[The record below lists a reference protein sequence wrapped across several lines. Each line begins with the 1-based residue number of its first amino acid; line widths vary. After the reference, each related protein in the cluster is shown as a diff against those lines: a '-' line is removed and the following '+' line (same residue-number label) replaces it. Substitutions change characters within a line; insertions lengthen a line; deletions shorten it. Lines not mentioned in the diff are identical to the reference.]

1 MKQKSVHELILG
13 INSLVEKNRASLT
26 VEEVEL
32 LESVKLLLLDLTSV
46 SKKEEKDLLMLQVAL
61 KLFSFYLSPHVIEKF
76 SDLVQQL
83 FNLL

>member
-46 SKKEEKDLLMLQVAL
+46 SKKEEKDLLMLQLAL